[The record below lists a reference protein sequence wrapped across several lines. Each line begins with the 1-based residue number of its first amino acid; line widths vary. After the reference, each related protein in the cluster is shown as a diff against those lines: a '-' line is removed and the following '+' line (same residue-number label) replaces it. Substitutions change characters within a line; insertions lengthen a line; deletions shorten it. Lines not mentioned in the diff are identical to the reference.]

1 MQDAKVRYALLTI
14 CLVCLLG
21 SGWVLLTGH
30 RPTPPP
36 VSITPP
42 PAEGKGED
50 AEAAPTT
57 SAPAPGPAR
66 ARAQIASAASPRP
79 SRVYVDV
86 AGEVR
91 RPSLYVLPA
100 DGRVMQALVAAGG
113 PTQEA
118 DLDSVN
124 LAQKVT
130 DGEKIFVPRR
140 GAAPSVLPSPVPTA
154 APARAALEQPPA
166 SPASE
171 SVPAPTHTARAGR
184 SGRAGHVDKVS
195 PDGGEQIA
203 LNSATLE
210 QLERLPGVGP
220 SMAGRI
226 LAYRQQSGSFTRVE
240 DLRLVQGI
248 GPKKFAKI
256 APCVKLD

>member
-1 MQDAKVRYALLTI
+1 MQDAKVRYALLAI

-21 SGWVLLTGH
+21 SGGVLLTGH
-30 RPTPPP
+30 RPAPPP

-42 PAEGKGED
+42 PTDGKDGD
-50 AEAAPTT
+50 TEAAPTT
-57 SAPAPGPAR
+57 SAPEPAR
-66 ARAQIASAASPRP
+66 ARAQTSAAASPHP
-79 SRVYVDV
+79 TRVYVDV
-86 AGEVR
+86 GGEVR

-118 DLDSVN
+118 DLNAVN

-140 GAAPSVLPSPVPTA
+140 GAAPSALPSPTPTA
-154 APARAALEQPPA
+154 APARAVSDTPPGPSA
-166 SPASE
+166 PDAA
-171 SVPAPTHTARAGR
+171 PAPARTARG
-184 SGRAGHVDKVS
+184 GKGGHTGHADKIS
-195 PDGGEQIA
+195 ADTGEQIA

-226 LAYRQQSGSFTRVE
+226 LAYRQQAGSFTRVE

-256 APCVKLD
+256 APCVKLE

>member
-1 MQDAKVRYALLTI
+1 MQDAKVRYALLAI

-30 RPTPPP
+30 RPAPPP

-50 AEAAPTT
+50 TEAAPTT
-57 SAPAPGPAR
+57 SAPAPEPVR
-66 ARAQIASAASPRP
+66 ARAQTSSAAPPRP
-79 SRVYVDV
+79 DRVYVDV
-86 AGEVR
+86 GGEVR

-118 DLDSVN
+118 DLASVN

-140 GAAPSVLPSPVPTA
+140 GAAPPALPSLTP

-195 PDGGEQIA
+195 PDGGEQIG

-256 APCVKLD
+256 APCVKLE